1 MIMGHR
7 NCVGL
12 ALQASVS
19 FTILLSAARAQEP
32 PSPPPVSP
40 TQSPAKPDAPSDP
53 AAQIDQLMKKANEQ
67 MNVQGH
73 MKEAAETAKQ
83 ALDLSQKI
91 GDKQRIVQ
99 SMLFLSS
106 AYYYAGQM
114 QESLEICQQAVNL
127 AREVGN
133 RKVLSRALNNIATA
147 QRDLGRYEDSLSYYN
162 QVVVLAR
169 ELKDLPMEWTAT
181 RNIGVLY
188 DQMGELDK
196 AEGPLKDSL
205 SIAHQLNDEPWKS
218 TIKNGAKITQEASL
232 LALGLWE
239 VDREHY
245 AEALK
250 YYEQSLASKPENQMF
265 TAELLTNMAAV
276 HEKMGESQKSIEF
289 LQQALKIQES
299 TGSGI
304 NGTTLSDL
312 GYSQESLGQLK
323 EALSTDERALAL
335 VRQLGGNPQW
345 EWLGESRIGH
355 AQRALGE
362 NEKALEHYRNS
373 ISLLEHL
380 RAGAL
385 KTESGRADIFAKSR
399 AVYTETADLLV
410 ELHRESEAL
419 EVVEHG
425 RARAFLDTLALS
437 RTGLAEE
444 LTTEQRKRED
454 EILTHISAV
463 QKNLWKENI
472 SPDEERKLKAELTSA
487 EDDLEAFHLEVR
499 HSNPRYASIQYPE
512 PINVGGMQ
520 KDLLDTQTVLVEF
533 LLGEKRSLVWVVSR
547 DKLIVGIL
555 PPRKE
560 IEDEVSAY
568 RKALTGKI
576 SALTLAGSLAEIAPV
591 GRKLYRSLLQPV
603 ENALV
608 GARSLV
614 IVPDGVLGYLPF
626 ETLVLPIRHGA
637 SGKSGPVYLLE
648 RFAIVYGPSASA
660 LVAVKWMNR
669 EQGEPSKTLLAF
681 GDPIVDAPRAL
692 TKNGAEAT
700 RSPSEEPEL
709 KSAATVADEY
719 AERGFSFSRLPYT
732 RAEVLGISKLY
743 APNQRQVYLGERAL
757 EETVKTEKLED
768 YRYIHFAS
776 HGFVDEIRPSRSGIL
791 FSRDSHSTEDGVL
804 QLGEIMR
811 LKLNASLVTLSAC
824 STGLGKLVNGEGI
837 LGLTRA
843 FFYAGARNVTVS
855 LWNVNDSS
863 TSALME
869 AFYENLNRG
878 LSESAAL
885 RQAKL
890 TLLRG
895 KEAAWHHPYY
905 WAAFVLVGEGK

>member
-1 MIMGHR
+1 MKAR
-7 NCVGL
+7 PKNCL
-12 ALQASVS
+12 ALLLCTGVFLFTANALTQAQQPAPPPNSS
-19 FTILLSAARAQEP
+19 SP
-32 PSPPPVSP
+32 PSQA
-40 TQSPAKPDAPSDP
+40 QSAPSTDP
-53 AAQIDQLMKKANEQ
+53 AAQIDLLIKKANEQ

-73 MKEAAETAKQ
+73 MKEAEETAKQ
-83 ALDLSQKI
+83 ALDLSKKI

-114 QESLEICQQAVNL
+114 QESLEMCEQAVVL
-127 AREVGN
+127 AREAGN
-133 RKVLSRALNNIATA
+133 RKALSRALNNIATV

-162 QVVVLAR
+162 QVIVLAR
-169 ELKDLPMEWTAT
+169 ELKDLPMQWTAT

-205 SIAHQLNDEPWKS
+205 RIAYELAEEPWKS
-218 TIKNGAKITQEASL
+218 SLKGASKVTQEASL
-232 LALGLWE
+232 ETLGIWE
-239 VDREHY
+239 LDREHY
-245 AEALK
+245 PAALN
-250 YYEQSLASKPENQMF
+250 YFEQSLASKPENPAF
-265 TAELLTNMAAV
+265 TAEVLTNMAAA
-276 HEKMGESQKSIEF
+276 HEKLGESQKSVEL
-289 LQQALKIQES
+289 LQQAIKIQES

-312 GYSQESLGQLK
+312 GYSQESLGQLQD
-323 EALSTDERALAL
+323 ALATHERALAL
-335 VRQLGGNPQW
+335 VRKLGGNPQW

-355 AQRALGE
+355 VQRALEE

-373 ISLLEHL
+373 INLLEHL
-380 RAGAL
+380 RTGAL
-385 KTESGRADIFAKSR
+385 KTESGRADIFARSR
-399 AVYTETADLLV
+399 AVYGETADLLV

-419 EVVEHG
+419 EVAEHG
-425 RARAFLDTLALS
+425 RARAFLDMLALA

-444 LTTEQRKRED
+444 LTPEQRKRED
-454 EILTHISAV
+454 GILARISDV

-472 SPDEERKLKAELTSA
+472 PPDEESKLKAKLTSA
-487 EDDLEAFHLEVR
+487 EDDLETFHLEVR
-499 HSNPRYASIQYPE
+499 QSNPRYASIQYPE
-512 PINVGGMQ
+512 PVNVSRIQ
-520 KDLLDTQTVLVEF
+520 KDLLDAQTVLVEF

-547 DKLIVGIL
+547 DKLNVGVL

-560 IEDEVSAY
+560 IEGEVSAY

-576 SALTLAGSLAEIAPV
+576 SALTLAGSLAEIEPA
-591 GRKLYRSLLQPV
+591 GRKLYGSLLQPV

-614 IVPDGVLGYLPF
+614 IVPDGALGYLPF
-626 ETLVLPIRHGA
+626 ETLVIRARHGA
-637 SGKSGPVYLLE
+637 SSENGPAYLLE
-648 RFAIVYGPSASA
+648 KFSIVYGPSASA
-660 LVAVKWMNR
+660 LVAVKGMNR
-669 EQGEPSKTLLAF
+669 VQDVPTKTLLAF
-681 GDPIVDAPRAL
+681 GDPIVDAIAGPV
-692 TKNGAEAT
+692 KNGMDAT
-700 RSPSEEPEL
+700 RSPSSEPGS
-709 KSAATVADEY
+709 KSATTVADEY

-743 APNQRQVYLGERAL
+743 PPNQRQVYLGEQAR

-776 HGFVDEIRPSRSGIL
+776 HGFVDETQPSRSGIL

-804 QLGEIMR
+804 QMGEIMR
-811 LKLNASLVTLSAC
+811 LKLNADLVTLSAC

-837 LGLTRA
+837 LGLTRV

-855 LWNVNDSS
+855 LWNVNDSA
-863 TSALME
+863 TATLMR
-869 AFYENLNRG
+869 AYYQNLNRG
-878 LSESAAL
+878 LANSAAL

-895 KEAAWHHPYY
+895 KEAAWRHPYF